1 MMSALPEIYPS
12 QIHPSTNIIEYVS
25 TVASIPIKFY
35 FFDNINTVA
44 YIVHNWRYPIDA
56 T

>member
-12 QIHPSTNIIEYVS
+12 QIHLRTNIMFQY
-25 TVASIPIKFY
+25 VASIPIKFH

-44 YIVHNWRYPIDA
+44 FIVHNWRYPIDA